1 MIIELPFSAGVS
13 HSNLTNNDNF
23 APKSTSFFK
32 KLKEILEHCTQFHF
46 VDVFNNRSE
55 EWYYCNLALKVQRKN
70 KSYVRLATIL
80 QKKLY
85 LGQILQTRMCL
96 AHLILTSPFLWRVHS
111 NQDFLGKCL
120 SFVKKRT
127 INFKACDFT

>member
-1 MIIELPFSAGVS
+1 MQ
-13 HSNLTNNDNF
+13 
-23 APKSTSFFK
+23 K
-32 KLKEILEHCTQFHF
+32 
-46 VDVFNNRSE
+46 VFT
-55 EWYYCNLALKVQRKN
+55 QRKN

-96 AHLILTSPFLWRVHS
+96 AQYQLPHFCGAFIQTKS
-111 NQDFLGKCL
+111 FLGKCL

-127 INFKACDFT
+127 INFKACDFALSISELFEQK

>member
-46 VDVFNNRSE
+46 VDVFNNIYE
-55 EWYYCNLALKVQRKN
+55 EWYYCNLALKVQGKN
-70 KSYVRLATIL
+70 KSYVMLATIL
-80 QKKLY
+80 QKSY
-85 LGQILQTRMCL
+85 I
-96 AHLILTSPFLWRVHS
+96 W
-111 NQDFLGKCL
+111 GKFCRQGC
-120 SFVKKRT
+120 VWP
-127 INFKACDFT
+127 I